1 MKLAQKPM
9 KVSLSLWLKSL
20 IKLSI
25 FTANGMDKM
34 KKTLLMMNRILKK
47 LILPL
52 PGNDLRVGHYRI

>member
-34 KKTLLMMNRILKK
+34 KKTLLMMNRILIK
-47 LILPL
+47 LILKMPR
-52 PGNDLRVGHYRI
+52 NDPRVGH